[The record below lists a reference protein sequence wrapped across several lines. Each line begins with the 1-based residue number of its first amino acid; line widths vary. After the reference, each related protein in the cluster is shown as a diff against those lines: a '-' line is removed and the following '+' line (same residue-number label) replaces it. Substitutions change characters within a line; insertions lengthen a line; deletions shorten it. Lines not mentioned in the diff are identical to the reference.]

1 MVNKAYHKA
10 VILCQN
16 KIISK
21 SFIPEPPPS
30 VDRPIFLY
38 QAWFHREMK

>member
-30 VDRPIFLY
+30 VDRPIFY
-38 QAWFHREMK
+38 IRRGSIAK